1 MLSHPHRVSSLS
13 GLSMDS
19 HHTHWMPRIVV
30 EGVGLTYQGFTLE
43 SKFTPWESLTPEPL
57 LITPSCLWDRQS
69 MFGHG
74 NHISLVWSCLLLHKG
89 RT

>member
-43 SKFTPWESLTPEPL
+43 SKFTLWESLTPVPL
-57 LITPSCLWDRQS
+57 LMTPRCLSECQVDLDPS
-69 MFGHG
+69 PEME
-74 NHISLVWSCLLLHKG
+74 LEWSV
-89 RT
+89 